1 MFQAGNVFIITFPEL
16 DEFSQYDI
24 TEEQVRELE
33 AAQTRLADDNVS
45 LADSVHLSFDSK
57 ATS

>member
-1 MFQAGNVFIITFPEL
+1 MFIITFPEL

-57 ATS
+57 TTS

>member
-57 ATS
+57 ATA